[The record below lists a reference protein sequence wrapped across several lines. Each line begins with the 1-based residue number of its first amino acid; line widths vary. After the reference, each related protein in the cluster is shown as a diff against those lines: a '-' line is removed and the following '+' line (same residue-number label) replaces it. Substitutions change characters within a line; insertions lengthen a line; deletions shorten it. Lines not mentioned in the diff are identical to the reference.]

1 MTSILTRW
9 ILGGDFGANQTLG
22 RMRQLVNQSL
32 VDPVVI
38 ETARSIVENAGCFGR
53 NEVCKYMAIRE
64 WMEEHLQFLPDPY
77 GVELLATP
85 RYLLDQ
91 IRTRQYVSGDCD
103 DTSILGA
110 ALGKAVGMKARFV
123 AMGFGRP
130 GAAFKHVTTHLLVGG
145 KWVSLDTTRSQRF
158 PPPAPSRVQTLVV

>member
-1 MTSILTRW
+1 MSSILTRF
-9 ILGGDFGANQTLG
+9 IFGGDFGAMQTLG
-22 RMRQLVNQSL
+22 RMRQAVNQSL
-32 VDPVVI
+32 TDPVVI
-38 ETARSIVENAGCFGR
+38 ETARSIVENAGCMGR
-53 NEVCKYMAIRE
+53 DEPCKYAAIRE

-91 IRTRQYVSGDCD
+91 IRTRQFVSGDCD
-103 DTSILGA
+103 DTAILGA

-130 GAAFKHVTTHLLVGG
+130 GAAFKHVTTHLLVAGR
-145 KWVSLDTTRSQRF
+145 WANLDTTRSQRF
-158 PPPAPSRVQTLVV
+158 DPPAPTRVQTLVV